1 MSTGNITLTQN
12 LRNVPDV
19 VWNVPP
25 DINRSGA
32 EWYVGRPNKTLVLV
46 NDYVNPL
53 VVVVAGHLRIDL
65 IRNKKLGFT
74 TSALIMNAKDLETWG
89 INNDQELDEAVNEKK
104 KYEYLDNPWF
114 EVIEVESRTKL
125 YSCHD
130 IFEAVQY
137 AMKLVME

>member
-19 VWNVPP
+19 VWNIPP

-65 IRNKKLGFT
+65 IRNKKSGYT

>member
-46 NDYVNPL
+46 NDYINPL

-65 IRNKKLGFT
+65 IRNKKLGYT
-74 TSALIMNAKDLETWG
+74 TPALIVNDKDLEQWG

-104 KYEYLDNPWF
+104 KFEYLDNPWF
-114 EVIEVESRTKL
+114 DVIEVESRTKL

-137 AMKLVME
+137 AMKLVMG

>member
-19 VWNVPP
+19 VWNIPP

-46 NDYVNPL
+46 NDYINPL
-53 VVVVAGHLRIDL
+53 VVVVSGYLRIDL
-65 IRNKKLGFT
+65 IRNKKSGYT
-74 TSALIMNAKDLETWG
+74 TSALIMNEKDLETWG

>member
-1 MSTGNITLTQN
+1 MTQN

-19 VWNVPP
+19 VWNIPP

-46 NDYVNPL
+46 NDYINPL
-53 VVVVAGHLRIDL
+53 VVVVSGYLRIDL
-65 IRNKKLGFT
+65 IRNKKSGYT
-74 TSALIMNAKDLETWG
+74 TSALIMNEKDLETWG

>member
-19 VWNVPP
+19 VWNIPP

-32 EWYVGRPNKTLVLV
+32 EWYVGRPNRTLVLV
-46 NDYVNPL
+46 NDYINPL
-53 VVVVAGHLRIDL
+53 VVVVSGNLRID
-65 IRNKKLGFT
+65 IPRNKKSSYT
-74 TSALIMNAKDLETWG
+74 TSALIINAKDLEQWG

-114 EVIEVESRTKL
+114 DVVEVESKTKL

-137 AMKLVME
+137 AMKLVMG

>member
-19 VWNVPP
+19 VWNIPP

-32 EWYVGRPNKTLVLV
+32 EWYVGRPNKTLVLI
-46 NDYVNPL
+46 NDYINPL
-53 VVVVAGHLRIDL
+53 VVVVSGYLRIDL
-65 IRNKKLGFT
+65 IRNKKSGYT
-74 TSALIMNAKDLETWG
+74 TSALIMNEKDLETWG

>member
-1 MSTGNITLTQN
+1 
-12 LRNVPDV
+12 
-19 VWNVPP
+19 
-25 DINRSGA
+25 
-32 EWYVGRPNKTLVLV
+32 VGRPNKTLVLV
-46 NDYVNPL
+46 NDYINPL
-53 VVVVAGHLRIDL
+53 VVVVSGYLRIDL
-65 IRNKKLGFT
+65 IRNKKSGYT
-74 TSALIMNAKDLETWG
+74 TSALIMNEKDLETWG

-114 EVIEVESRTKL
+114 DVVEVESKTKL

>member
-19 VWNVPP
+19 VWNIPP

-46 NDYVNPL
+46 NDYINPL
-53 VVVVAGHLRIDL
+53 VVVVSGYLRIDL
-65 IRNKKLGFT
+65 IRNKKSGYT
-74 TSALIMNAKDLETWG
+74 TSALIMNEKDLETWG

-114 EVIEVESRTKL
+114 DVVEVESKTKL